1 MIDHPWNLNTVF
13 KILRIARLYIVA
25 GGALAFS
32 IGALLAILEGG
43 SLDVFRVILGYLV
56 VFFGDL
62 STHYSNDYFDVEV
75 DKNVKQRTFFASSGV
90 LVDHPKMRTVA
101 KHVSISF
108 AIISIVL
115 ACITILF
122 FEVPKEFFIVAL
134 VANLLGWIYSAPPLR
149 LNSRGLGEITIAF
162 VTGFIIPS
170 AGFLVVKGCLDP
182 LFFFF
187 SAPFTMYGLILSL
200 SLEAPDIETDRK
212 GEKWN
217 IAVRKGERFIFSI
230 IFTLS
235 FLATSTFLIY
245 DWIIKYTIIDLK
257 IVMFFSLMPLLTGLY
272 GFLKVTDNRIDVKV
286 PCFLNIV
293 SLFLFNIFMN
303 GYFFYLI

>member
-1 MIDHPWNLNTVF
+1 MSSHTWNLNTVIKMF
-13 KILRIARLYIVA
+13 RIARLYIVA

-32 IGALLAILEGG
+32 IGAILAIIEGG
-43 SLDVFRVILGYLV
+43 SRDLFRVILGYLV

-75 DKNVKQRTFFASSGV
+75 DKNVKQRTFFTSSGI
-90 LVDHPKMRTVA
+90 LVDHPKLRTVA
-101 KHVSISF
+101 KQVSISLT
-108 AIISIVL
+108 ISSIVL
-115 ACITILF
+115 AYITILF
-122 FEVPKEFFIVAL
+122 FGAPGEFFIVAL

-170 AGFLVVKGCLDP
+170 AGYIVVKGRLDP
-182 LFFFF
+182 LLLFL
-187 SAPFTMYGLILSL
+187 SVPFTMYGLVLSL

-212 GEKWN
+212 GGKNN
-217 IAVRKGERFIFSI
+217 IAVRKGKRFIFSI

-245 DWIIKYTIIDLK
+245 DWIIKYAIIDLK

-272 GFLKVTDNRIDVKV
+272 GSLKVTDKRINVKV

-303 GYFFYLI
+303 GYFLYLI